1 MKIKKH
7 GLLDNPVSDDMRYS
21 ENRRYLLDSFKK
33 KQNFRVSY
41 GIGKWFY
48 YRDFSMK
55 IKLRQVMDDEIV
67 IEFDSTTY
75 ERELGVKWEEMNEIE
90 KNYFKEEISLPA
102 IESTRNNLY
111 NAGLLFEIWSHEGK
125 SPHIHIHN
133 LPIAHLSKKERKL
146 WKETFI
152 KNYVS
157 KKYHKYMDL
166 SLCGIHLVALEW
178 CKHYKGDY
186 RIKIPINN
194 FKEKYETKN

>member
-90 KNYFKEEISLPA
+90 KRLNLFVSILIFKLAS
-102 IESTRNNLY
+102 
-111 NAGLLFEIWSHEGK
+111 
-125 SPHIHIHN
+125 
-133 LPIAHLSKKERKL
+133 
-146 WKETFI
+146 FI
-152 KNYVS
+152 LIDSSRV
-157 KKYHKYMDL
+157 
-166 SLCGIHLVALEW
+166 E
-178 CKHYKGDY
+178 
-186 RIKIPINN
+186 
-194 FKEKYETKN
+194 